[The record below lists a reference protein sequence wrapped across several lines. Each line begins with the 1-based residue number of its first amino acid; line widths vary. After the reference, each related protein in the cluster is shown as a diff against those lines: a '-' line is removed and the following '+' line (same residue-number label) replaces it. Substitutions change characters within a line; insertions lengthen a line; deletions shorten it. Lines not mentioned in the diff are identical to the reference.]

1 MKQNLLLL
9 CFTVSVLTA
18 KTQSVSD
25 SIANLVKYYND
36 NGLFS
41 GAVLVANGNNIVY
54 KGAVG
59 MANQEWQLPN
69 TTQTR
74 FRLGSVTKQFT
85 AMLILQLV
93 QEGRLSLNGKITDYL
108 TNYRKETGSQVSIHH
123 LLTHSSGI
131 PNYTDNESFF
141 PNAVK
146 PYSVADFVRIYCSG
160 DLEFT
165 PGAEFSYSN
174 SGYFI
179 LGAILEKMTG
189 KTYEQLLKERILEP
203 LGMKQT
209 GYDMHEY
216 IIPGR
221 AAGYENKLSGYQH
234 ASYLNMGL
242 PYAAGSMYSSVE
254 DLMIWNQALYGN
266 RLLADSLK
274 RKMFDGYLEME
285 PNMKAGYGWF
295 NEKIPTQDST
305 RMISMIWHNGGING
319 FMTEL
324 ARFPEERIFITV
336 LDNASNNTALL
347 FRDIIATV
355 YGLPL
360 EPKKTTLAHAI
371 RKKIESSSIAEAA
384 DYFAAISEAEK
395 KQYALAGT
403 ERSINRW
410 GYERMNEQQDLP
422 GALKLFE
429 LNTKLFPNSSNVY
442 DSYGE
447 ALANAGKYDQAVANY
462 QKSVQLDSSRYRRTS
477 VRIAA
482 FSNRPDTIR
491 VLVDGHE
498 MVLYKSGTK
507 GPVIVLE
514 AGGNSDHT
522 SWSMIVPELAKK
534 AVVITY
540 DRPGYRQSVPCS
552 QPRTADRVA
561 AELYEALKKAGI
573 KGPYIIGG
581 WSWGGAFART
591 FAGKYPTETKGLLLV
606 DPATKESY
614 DRMAKEYPDIYT
626 GIFTTRFANNQAA
639 QDEFDAMSP
648 TMMQASI
655 SDQQYKGKIEVL
667 AAGSFKEWSEAEVPL
682 KKIWINELRSWSG
695 KNKNS
700 RFELVESG
708 HFIQNEKPQTV
719 IAALNRLMEAR
730 K

>member
-1 MKQNLLLL
+1 MKQSLLLL
-9 CFTVSVLTA
+9 CFTVTVLAA

-25 SIANLVKYYND
+25 SIANLVKYYHD
-36 NGLFS
+36 NGMFNGS
-41 GAVLVANGNNIVY
+41 VLVANGNNIVY
-54 KGAVG
+54 KGSVG
-59 MANQEWQLPN
+59 MANHEWQLPN

-85 AMLILQLV
+85 ATLILQLV
-93 QEGRLSLNGKITDYL
+93 QEGKLNLNGKITDYL

-141 PNAVK
+141 PNSVK
-146 PYSVADFVRIYCSG
+146 PYSVTDFIRIYCSG
-160 DLEFT
+160 DLEFK
-165 PGAEFSYSN
+165 PGAQFSYSN

-179 LGAILEKMTG
+179 LGAILEKLTG
-189 KTYEQLLKERILEP
+189 KTYEQVLKERILEP

-221 AAGYENKLSGYQH
+221 ASGYEKKLAGYQH
-234 ASYLNMGL
+234 ASYLDMGL
-242 PYAAGSMYSSVE
+242 PYAAGSLYSSVE
-254 DLMIWNQALYGN
+254 DLMIWNLALYGN

-274 RKMFDGYLEME
+274 QKMFNGYLELDK
-285 PNMKAGYGWF
+285 NIKAGYGWF
-295 NEKIPTQDST
+295 IEQIPMPDTNKV
-305 RMISMIWHNGGING
+305 INMIWHNGGING

-324 ARFPEERIFITV
+324 ARFPEEKIFITV
-336 LDNASNNTALL
+336 LDNASNNTTLL
-347 FRDIIATV
+347 FRDILAKV

-360 EPKKTTLAHAI
+360 EPKKPTLAHTI

-384 DYFAAISEAEK
+384 DYFATIPESE
-395 KQYALAGT
+395 KQQYELAGS
-403 ERSINRW
+403 ERLINSW

-462 QKSVQLDSSRYRRTS
+462 QKSVQLDSSRYRRAS

-491 VLVDGHE
+491 VMVDGHE
-498 MVLYKSGTK
+498 MVLYKTGSK

-514 AGGNSDHT
+514 AGGSSDHT
-522 SWSMIVPELAKK
+522 SWSMIVPELAKR
-534 AVVITY
+534 AIVITY

-552 QPRTADRVA
+552 QPRTANRVA
-561 AELYEALKKAGI
+561 GELYEALKKAGI

-591 FAGKYPTETKGLLLV
+591 FAGKYPTETKGLVLV
-606 DPATKESY
+606 DPVSKEVY

-626 GIFTTRFANNQAA
+626 GIFTTRYAANQAA

-655 SDQQYKGKIEVL
+655 SDLLYKGKIEVL

-682 KKIWINELRSWSG
+682 KKIWIDELRNWSG

-730 K
+730 

>member
-1 MKQNLLLL
+1 MKQCLLLL

-25 SIANLVKYYND
+25 SIANLVKYYYD

-41 GAVLVANGNNIVY
+41 GAVLVANGNTIVY

-59 MANQEWQLPN
+59 MASHEWQQPN

-85 AMLILQLV
+85 ATLILQLV
-93 QEGRLSLNGKITDYL
+93 QEGKLNLNGKITDYL

-141 PNAVK
+141 PNSVK
-146 PYSVADFVRIYCSG
+146 PYSVTDFVRIYCSG
-160 DLEFT
+160 DLEFK
-165 PGAEFSYSN
+165 PGTQFSYSN

-179 LGAILEKMTG
+179 LGAILEKITG
-189 KTYEQLLKERILEP
+189 KTYEQVLKEKILEP

-221 AAGYENKLSGYQH
+221 AVGYERKLSGYQH

-242 PYAAGSMYSSVE
+242 PYAAGSLYSSVE

-266 RLLADSLK
+266 KLLADSLK
-274 RKMFDGYLEME
+274 LKMFDGYLEME
-285 PNMKAGYGWF
+285 KNIKAGYGWF
-295 NEKIPTQDST
+295 NEKIQTPDTNKV
-305 RMISMIWHNGGING
+305 IHMIWHSGGING
-319 FMTEL
+319 FRSEL
-324 ARFPEERIFITV
+324 ARFPNEKNFIVV
-336 LDNASNNTALL
+336 LDNASNNTDLL

-355 YGLPL
+355 YRLPL
-360 EPKKTTLAHAI
+360 EPRQPALSNAI
-371 RKKIESSSIAEAA
+371 RKKIVSSSISEAA
-384 DYFAAISEAEK
+384 DYFAALPEAEK
-395 KQYALAGT
+395 KQYTQAGT
-403 ERSINRW
+403 ERLINSW

-447 ALANAGKYDQAVANY
+447 ALANAGKYDQAVLNY
-462 QKSVQLDSSRYRRTS
+462 KKSVQLDSSRYRRAS
-477 VRIAA
+477 VRISA

-498 MVLYKSGTK
+498 IVLYKSGSK

-514 AGGNSDHT
+514 AGGSSDHT
-522 SWSMIVPELAKK
+522 CWSMIVPELAKR
-534 AVVITY
+534 AIVITY

-561 AELYEALKKAGI
+561 GELYEALKKAGI

-606 DPATKESY
+606 DPVSKESY

-626 GIFTTRFANNQAA
+626 GIFTTRYAGNQAA
-639 QDEFDAMSP
+639 QDEFDAMAP
-648 TMMQASI
+648 TMMQASL
-655 SDQQYKGKIEVL
+655 SDLNYKGKIEVL
-667 AAGSFKEWSEAEVPL
+667 AAGSFKEWSESEVPL
-682 KKIWINELRSWSG
+682 KKIWIDELRTWSG

-719 IAALNRLMEAR
+719 IAALTRLMGM

>member
-9 CFTVSVLTA
+9 CFTVTVLTA

-221 AAGYENKLSGYQH
+221 ASGYETKLSGYQH

-266 RLLADSLK
+266 KLLADSLK
-274 RKMFDGYLEME
+274 RKMFDGYLELDK
-285 PNMKAGYGWF
+285 NIKAGYGWF
-295 NEKIPTQDST
+295 NEKIQTPDTNKV
-305 RMISMIWHNGGING
+305 IHMIWHNGGING

-336 LDNASNNTALL
+336 LDNASNNTSLL

-360 EPKKTTLAHAI
+360 EPKKPTLSYAI

-384 DYFAAISEAEK
+384 DYFATIPEVEK
-395 KQYALAGT
+395 KQYTLAGT
-403 ERSINRW
+403 ERLINRW
-410 GYERMNEQQDLP
+410 GYERMNEQTDLP

-447 ALANAGKYDQAVANY
+447 ALASAGKYDQAVANY
-462 QKSVQLDSSRYRRTS
+462 QKSVQLDSSRYRRAS

-491 VLVDGHE
+491 VMVDGHE
-498 MVLYKSGTK
+498 MVLYKTGSK

-606 DPATKESY
+606 DPVSKESY

-626 GIFTTRFANNQAA
+626 GIFTTRYAGNQAA

-667 AAGSFKEWSEAEVPL
+667 AAGSFKEWSESEVPL
-682 KKIWINELRSWSG
+682 KKIWINELRRWSD

>member
-1 MKQNLLLL
+1 MKQLLLL
-9 CFTVSVLTA
+9 LFTLVFQTA
-18 KTQSVSD
+18 KPQSLSD
-25 SIANLVKYYND
+25 SIANLVKYYHD

-41 GAVLVANGNNIVY
+41 GAVLVAQGKTIVY
-54 KGAVG
+54 NDAVG
-59 MANQEWQLPN
+59 MANHEWKQPN

-74 FRLGSVTKQFT
+74 FRLGSLTKQFT
-85 AMLILQLV
+85 AVLILQLV
-93 QEGRLSLNGKITDYL
+93 QDGKLNLNGKITDYL
-108 TNYRKETGSQVSIHH
+108 TNYRKEIGSQVSIHH

-141 PNAVK
+141 PNSVK
-146 PYSVADFVRIYCSG
+146 PYGVTDFVRIYCSG
-160 DLEFT
+160 DLEFK
-165 PGAEFSYSN
+165 PGAQFSYSN

-179 LGAILEKMTG
+179 LGAILERVTG

-221 AAGYENKLSGYQH
+221 ASGYERKLSGYKH
-234 ASYLNMGL
+234 AAYLDMGL
-242 PYAAGSMYSSVE
+242 PYAAGSLYSSVE

-266 RLLADSLK
+266 SLLADSLK
-274 RKMFDGYLEME
+274 EKMFAGYLEMDS
-285 PNMKAGYGWF
+285 NTKAGYGWF
-295 NEKIPTQDST
+295 NEQIPAKDST
-305 RMISMIWHNGGING
+305 RMIQMIWHSGGING
-319 FMTEL
+319 FRTEL
-324 ARFPEERIFITV
+324 ARFPEEKNFVVV
-336 LDNASNNTALL
+336 LDNASNNTSML
-347 FRDIIATV
+347 FRDIIATIYRFPV
-355 YGLPL
+355 Q
-360 EPKKTTLAHAI
+360 PKKPTLAQAI
-371 RKKIESSSIAEAA
+371 HKKIGSSSIAETA
-384 DYFAAISEAEK
+384 DYFASLPDAEK
-395 KQYALAGT
+395 KQYTLAGA
-403 ERSINRW
+403 ERLINSW
-410 GYERMNEQQDLP
+410 GYDRMNEEADLP

-462 QKSVQLDSSRYRRTS
+462 QKSVQLDSSRQRRAS

-491 VLVDGHE
+491 VLIDGHE
-498 MVLYKSGTK
+498 MVLYKSGSK

-522 SWSMIVPELAKK
+522 CWSMIVPELAKR

-540 DRPGYRQSVPCS
+540 DRPGYRQSVACS

-561 AELYEALKKAGI
+561 GELYEALKKAEI

-591 FAGKYPTETKGLLLV
+591 FGGKYPTETKGLLLI
-606 DPATKESY
+606 DPVSKESY

-719 IAALNRLMEAR
+719 IAALNRLMEA

>member
-1 MKQNLLLL
+1 MKQSLLLL
-9 CFTVSVLTA
+9 CFTVTVLAA

-25 SIANLVKYYND
+25 SIANLVKYYHD
-36 NGLFS
+36 NGMFNGS
-41 GAVLVANGNNIVY
+41 VLVANGNNIVY

-59 MANQEWQLPN
+59 MANHEWQLPN

-85 AMLILQLV
+85 ATLILQLV
-93 QEGRLSLNGKITDYL
+93 QEGKLNLNGKITDYL

-141 PNAVK
+141 PNSVK
-146 PYSVADFVRIYCSG
+146 PYSVTDFVRIYCSG
-160 DLEFT
+160 DLEFK
-165 PGAEFSYSN
+165 PGAQFSYSN

-179 LGAILEKMTG
+179 LGAILEKLTG
-189 KTYEQLLKERILEP
+189 KTYEQLLKEKILEP

-216 IIPGR
+216 IISGR
-221 AAGYENKLSGYQH
+221 ASGYEKKLAGYQH
-234 ASYLNMGL
+234 ASYLDMGL
-242 PYAAGSMYSSVE
+242 PYAAGSLYSSVE
-254 DLMIWNQALYGN
+254 DLMIWNLALYGN

-274 RKMFDGYLEME
+274 QKMFNGYLELDK
-285 PNMKAGYGWF
+285 NIKAGYGWF
-295 NEKIPTQDST
+295 IEQIPMPDTNKV
-305 RMISMIWHNGGING
+305 INMIWHNGGING

-324 ARFPEERIFITV
+324 ARFPEEKIFITV
-336 LDNASNNTALL
+336 LDNASNNTTLL
-347 FRDIIATV
+347 FRDILAKV

-360 EPKKTTLAHAI
+360 EPKKPTLAHTI

-384 DYFAAISEAEK
+384 DYFATIPESE
-395 KQYALAGT
+395 KQQYELAGS
-403 ERSINRW
+403 ERLINSW

-429 LNTKLFPNSSNVY
+429 LNTKLFPGSSNVY

-447 ALANAGKYDQAVANY
+447 ALANAGKYDQAVVNY
-462 QKSVQLDSSRYRRTS
+462 QKSVQLDSSRYRRAS

-482 FSNRPDTIR
+482 FSNRPDTVR

-514 AGGNSDHT
+514 AGGNADHT
-522 SWSMIVPELAKK
+522 CWSMIVPELAKR
-534 AVVITY
+534 AIVITY
-540 DRPGYRQSVPCS
+540 DRPGFRKSVPCPK
-552 QPRTADRVA
+552 PRTSDRVA
-561 AELYEALKKAGI
+561 AELYEALNKAGI

-591 FAGKYPTETKGLLLV
+591 FAGKYPAETKGLLLI
-606 DPATKESY
+606 DPVSKEVY
-614 DRMAKEYPDIYT
+614 DRMAADYPDIYT
-626 GIFTTRFANNQAA
+626 GIFATRFASNQAA
-639 QDEFDAMSP
+639 QDEYDAMTP
-648 TMMQASI
+648 AMMQASI
-655 SDQQYKGKIEVL
+655 SDRHYKGKIEVL

-682 KKIWINELRSWSG
+682 KKIWIDELRTWSG

-719 IAALNRLMEAR
+719 IAALNRLMDT